1 MKKVFIL
8 LSSILVITACSS
20 KKENNSVSDKFPVT
34 NPIML
39 DTIYANDYVANIQ
52 SLHFVE
58 LRARVKG
65 FIEHINTDEGK
76 EVKKDQILFS
86 ISNQEYKEE
95 LLKSKAALKILQ
107 AELKAAQLKIT
118 NLKSLVEKNV
128 ISKTELEIAETKEE
142 ALKAKIEEA
151 DADISEAE
159 INLARTEIR
168 SPFDGV
174 IDLIPNKTGSL
185 IDEGM
190 LLSTV
195 TNNKEIY
202 AYFNVSEIEYL
213 NFFSKTSLAD
223 SEKVSLILANN
234 AVHESKGIIETVN
247 GKIDKSSGS
256 LTLRAHFPN
265 AQHIIKHG
273 SSGKVRVYTPLKN
286 ALIIPQ
292 KSTFEIQD
300 KMYVF
305 VVDANNVVKM
315 RSIIPKLRLPHLFV
329 IQSGLSEG
337 DKIIYEGIQ
346 NVKEGSEVTPEF
358 KPLKEILSQLSKR

>member
-8 LSSILVITACSS
+8 LSSILFITACSS
-20 KKENNSVSDKFPVT
+20 HKENKSVPDKFPVT

-76 EVKKDQILFS
+76 EVKKNQILFS
-86 ISNQEYKEE
+86 ISNKEYKEE

-107 AELKAAQLKIT
+107 ADLKAAQLEIT

-159 INLARTEIR
+159 INLARTQIR

-195 TNNKEIY
+195 TNNKEVY

-213 NFFSKTSLAD
+213 NFFSKTSFAD

-256 LTLRAHFPN
+256 LTLRAYFPN

-305 VVDANNVVKM
+305 VLDANNVVKM
-315 RSIIPKLRLPHLFV
+315 RSITPKLRLPHLFV
-329 IQSGLSEG
+329 IQSGLSTG

-346 NVKEGSEVTPEF
+346 NVKEGSTVIPEY
-358 KPLKEILSQLSKR
+358 KPLKEILSQLSKH